1 MPRETSPPLAVGQY
15 TLHGVLSSGGMAT
28 VHFGRLMGPAGFSR
42 TVAIK
47 RLHAHYARE
56 PELVSMFV
64 DEARVVSR
72 IRHPNVVPTLD
83 VVQTDGE
90 LFLIMEYVHGESLAK
105 ILTNARLKNQRVPLP
120 IVSAIITGLLHGLHA
135 AHEAKHPRTGP
146 LHIVH
151 RDVSPQ
157 NVLVGTDGT
166 ARILDFGVAKA
177 MHRIQVTREGQLKGK
192 IPYMAPEQL
201 RGAEAT
207 RATDIFAA
215 SVVLWETLTGRRLFN
230 ADNEGAMVKKILEE
244 PIPLP
249 SLHMVDMQQTAQQK
263 AHHLHELLD
272 ALVLR
277 GLARDPSERHA
288 TARDMARELEAIVA
302 PAAPSQVGEWVERMA
317 AASLAER
324 AQRLNEIGDGAGDV
338 LRADALAQVQVSEA
352 PSEPSVNRPSVPS
365 SRRRRRSSRP
375 MTTDA
380 PRALYILAAI
390 VLLLAAIVGSFAI
403 YYVWRRA

>member
-1 MPRETSPPLAVGQY
+1 
-15 TLHGVLSSGGMAT
+15 MAT
-28 VHFGRLMGPAGFSR
+28 VHFGRLIGPAGFSR

-47 RLHAHYARE
+47 RLHAHYARD

-105 ILTNARLKNQRVPLP
+105 LLTNARVKNQRVPLP

-157 NVLVGTDGT
+157 NVLVGVDGT

-201 RGAEAT
+201 RGVEAT

-230 ADNEGAMVKKILEE
+230 ADNEGSTVKKILED

-249 SLHMVDMQQTAQQK
+249 SLHMVDMQQTANQK
-263 AHHLHELLD
+263 TYRLHELFD
-272 ALVLR
+272 AVVLR
-277 GLARDPSERHA
+277 GLARNPSERYA
-288 TARDMARELEAIVA
+288 TARDMAREIEAIVA
-302 PAAPSQVGEWVERMA
+302 PAAPSQVGEWVESMA
-317 AASLAER
+317 ATSLAER
-324 AQRLNEIGDGAGDV
+324 AQRLHEIGDGGGDV
-338 LRADALAQVQVSEA
+338 LRADALAQVQVTEA
-352 PSEPSVNRPSVPS
+352 PSEPSVNRQSVPS
-365 SRRRRRSSRP
+365 SRRRRRSSRA
-375 MTTDA
+375 TVTDA
-380 PRALYILAAI
+380 PRALYVLAAI
-390 VLLLAAIVGSFAI
+390 VLVLAAIVGSFAI
-403 YYVWRRA
+403 YYVWRRG

>member
-1 MPRETSPPLAVGQY
+1 MVGQY

-28 VHFGRLMGPAGFSR
+28 VHFGRLAGPAGFSR

-90 LFLIMEYVHGESLAK
+90 LFLVMEYVHGESLAK
-105 ILTNARLKNQRVPLP
+105 LLTSARVKKERVPLP

-157 NVLVGTDGT
+157 NVLVGADGT

-207 RATDIFAA
+207 RSTDIFAA
-215 SVVLWETLTGRRLFN
+215 SVVLWETLTGRRLFS
-230 ADNEGAMVKKILEE
+230 AESEGAMVKKILEE

-249 SLHMVDMQQTAQQK
+249 SLRMVDMEQTAQQPT
-263 AHHLHELLD
+263 HEVHELLD

-277 GLARDPSERHA
+277 GLARDPSVRHA
-288 TARDMARELEAIVA
+288 TAREMARELEAIVA
-302 PAAPSQVGEWVERMA
+302 PATPSQVGEWVERMA

-324 AQRLNEIGDGAGDV
+324 TRRLDEIGGGAGDM
-338 LRADALAQVQVSEA
+338 LRADALAQVHVNEV
-352 PSEPSVNRPSVPS
+352 PSEPSVNRANVPT
-365 SRRRRRSSRP
+365 SRRRGSSGATV
-375 MTTDA
+375 MDA
-380 PRALYILAAI
+380 PRALYVLAAI
-390 VLLLAAIVGSFAI
+390 VVFLAAIVGSFAI
-403 YYVWRRA
+403 YYVWRRG

>member
-1 MPRETSPPLAVGQY
+1 
-15 TLHGVLSSGGMAT
+15 MAT
-28 VHFGRLMGPAGFSR
+28 VHFGRLMGPAGFAR

-72 IRHPNVVPTLD
+72 IRHPNVVPTID

-90 LFLIMEYVHGESLAK
+90 LFLVMEYVPGESLAK
-105 ILTNARLKNQRVPLP
+105 LLTNVRVKRERVPLP
-120 IVSAIITGLLHGLHA
+120 IVSAIVAGLLHGLHA

-157 NVLVGTDGT
+157 NVLVGIDGT

-201 RGAEAT
+201 RGEEAT
-207 RATDIFAA
+207 RSTDIFAA

-230 ADNEGAMVKKILEE
+230 AENEGAMVKKILSE
-244 PIPLP
+244 PVPPP
-249 SLHMVDMQQTAQQK
+249 SLQMVDTQNTATQRTFE
-263 AHHLHELLD
+263 LHARLD

-277 GLARDPSERHA
+277 GLSRDPRDRHPS
-288 TARDMARELEAIVA
+288 ARDMARELEAIVA
-302 PAAPSQVGEWVERMA
+302 PAAPSEVGDWVERVA
-317 AASLAER
+317 AVSLAER
-324 AQRLNEIGDGAGDV
+324 AQVLADSGDGAGDV
-338 LRADALAQVQVSEA
+338 LRAEALAELQVADV
-352 PSEPSVNRPSVPS
+352 PSEPSAARQGPPLSAPS
-365 SRRRRRSSRP
+365 SHRRRRSRMP
-375 MTTDA
+375 AATEP
-380 PRALYILAAI
+380 PRALYLIAAI
-390 VLLLAAIVGSFAI
+390 VLLAAAIVGAIAI
-403 YYVWRRA
+403 YFVWRRA